1 MPVTYVLVHG
11 AWHSGQCWSKVV
23 PRLGASGRPVFAPTL
38 TGYGETRHLLSE
50 DTGLRTHVADVVR
63 LLVEEDLHDVVLV
76 GHSYAGMVISG
87 VANEVPERI
96 ARLVY
101 LDAMVPEH
109 GESAFD
115 VLPASR
121 GMLGDGWRVPPPP
134 EPFGLFGVT
143 DPADVAWVRSML
155 SDQTVHCLDEPVAMD
170 HPALAAIPRTHIHC
184 TPKPEGIDP
193 RPVPAVQPNG
203 EPADVRE
210 LVSGHD
216 CMVIVP
222 GELAAMLLDLG
233 ELGELAAASA
243 PSPAGAGR

>member
-23 PRLGASGRPVFAPTL
+23 PRLAANGSAVFTPTL
-38 TGYGETRHLLSE
+38 TGYGETRHLLSPS
-50 DTGLRTHVADVVR
+50 TGLGTHTDDVVR
-63 LLVEEDLHDVVLV
+63 LLVEEDLREVVLV

-109 GESAFD
+109 GESALD
-115 VLPASR
+115 ALPAAR
-121 GMLGDGWRVPPPP
+121 GMLGDGWRVPPPQ
-134 EPFGLFGVT
+134 EPFGLFGLT
-143 DPADVAWVRSML
+143 EPADIAWLRTMV
-155 SDQTVHCLDEPVAMD
+155 SDQTTRCLTEPVAMD
-170 HPALAAIPRTHIHC
+170 NPALAAIPRTHIHC
-184 TPKPEGIDP
+184 TPKPEGVEP
-193 RPVPAVQPNG
+193 RPVPAVQPDG

-216 CMVIVP
+216 CMITVP
-222 GELAAMLLDLG
+222 DELSKMLLDVS
-233 ELGELAAASA
+233 SA
-243 PSPAGAGR
+243 VGAGR